1 MPVALI
7 AALVAGT
14 AGACAP
20 IGRNDPA
27 PDPSASCIEAP
38 DEPLPGT
45 AGSGESAP
53 DGGGLRVTESGVSL
67 VPSGAGSLRSASL
80 GVMVENTSE
89 YAAYRTLIRFEV
101 TDESGAAVS
110 GSETLVLEVPLILPG
125 AQVGVGTGSYL
136 NEGKTVTDATQVTTH
151 FEATTWVAADD
162 APTAVIETVYDSI
175 RMSESEGE
183 NWSGR
188 INWQMM
194 SPYCQGLV
202 SRGVS
207 SIFRDSSGK
216 IVGGAIAAVR
226 GGIYCAAGTTDQGVY
241 MMSSIPDG
249 IDESATVTYPYC
261 DFSIEPTT
269 PRPTVRPF
277 N

>member
-1 MPVALI
+1 MALI
-7 AALVAGT
+7 TLLAVGAVP
-14 AGACAP
+14 ACAP
-20 IGRNDPA
+20 FGRNDPA
-27 PDPSASCIEAP
+27 PEPSASCVDAP

-45 AGSGESAP
+45 SGSGESAP
-53 DGGGLRVTESGVSL
+53 DGNGLRVTEYGVSL
-67 VPSGAGSLRSASL
+67 VPSGAGSLHTASV

-110 GSETLVLEVPLILPG
+110 TSETLILEIPLILPG

-136 NEGKTVTDATQVTTH
+136 DDGKTVTEATQVTTH
-151 FEATTWVAADD
+151 FDATTWVAADD
-162 APTAVIETVYDSI
+162 APTAAIETQHDSI
-175 RMSESEGE
+175 RMSDGEGR

-188 INWQMM
+188 ISWKMA

-207 SIFRDSSGK
+207 SIFRDSSGRV
-216 IVGGAIAAVR
+216 VGGAIAAVKGR
-226 GGIYCAAGTTDQGVY
+226 IYCAAGTTEQSVY
-241 MMSSIPDG
+241 MPDTIPDG
-249 IDESATVTYPYC
+249 IDESATSTYPYC
-261 DFSIEPTT
+261 DFSLQPTM
-269 PRPTVRPF
+269 PRPTVTPF